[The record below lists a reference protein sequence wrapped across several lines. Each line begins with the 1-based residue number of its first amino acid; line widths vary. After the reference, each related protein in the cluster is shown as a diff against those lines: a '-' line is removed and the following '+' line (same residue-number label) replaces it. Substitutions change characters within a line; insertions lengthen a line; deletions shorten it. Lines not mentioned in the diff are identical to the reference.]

1 MHDLRKY
8 EDSKNRNNV
17 KVNSLARV
25 QFHGDK

>member
-1 MHDLRKY
+1 MYDLRKY
-8 EDSKNRNNV
+8 EDSRNIINV